1 MNILNFLNKCAKIQ
15 NVIKNQQKIMGGRQM
30 SVQLLDKT
38 RKINKLLHNNNSS
51 KVVFNDICDV
61 LKDILNSNILV
72 ISKKGK
78 VLGTGLTD
86 GVEEIR
92 ELIVDEVGGFI
103 DPLLNERLLGILST
117 KENVNLETLGFV
129 NDIKKYTAIITPID
143 IAGERLGTLFVYR
156 ENDPYDIDDIILS
169 EYGTTV
175 VGLEMMRSVNEENAE
190 ETRKVQI
197 VKSAI
202 STLSFSELE
211 AITHIFEEMD
221 GKEGILVA
229 SKIADRVGI
238 TRSVIVNALRKFESA
253 GVIESRSSGMKGTYI
268 KVLNDVV
275 FDELEQIKKEN
286 NIK

>member
-1 MNILNFLNKCAKIQ
+1 
-15 NVIKNQQKIMGGRQM
+15 M

-38 RKINKLLHNNNSS
+38 RKINKLLHNNHSHR
-51 KVVFNDICDV
+51 VVFNDICEV
-61 LKDILNSNILV
+61 LADILKSNILV

-78 VLGTGLTD
+78 VLGVSSCP

-92 ELIVDEVGGFI
+92 ELIDDEVGGFV
-103 DPLLNERLLGILST
+103 DNMLNERLLGVLST
-117 KENVNLETLGFV
+117 KENVNLTTLGFTDD
-129 NDIKKYTAIITPID
+129 NIRRFQAIIAPID
-143 IAGERLGTLFVYR
+143 IAGERLGTLFMYKSDSTY
-156 ENDPYDIDDIILS
+156 EIDDIILC

-190 ETRKVQI
+190 EDRKVHI

-211 AITHIFEEMD
+211 AITHIFSELE
-221 GKEGILVA
+221 GNEGILVA
-229 SKIADRVGI
+229 SKIADKVGI

-275 FDELEQIKKEN
+275 FDELKKIAN
-286 NIK
+286 NK

>member
-1 MNILNFLNKCAKIQ
+1 
-15 NVIKNQQKIMGGRQM
+15 M

-38 RKINKLLHNNNSS
+38 RKIGKLLHNNNSS
-51 KVVFNDICDV
+51 KVVFNDICQV
-61 LKDILNSNILV
+61 LTEILESSVLV

-78 VLGTGLTD
+78 VLGISHASNTEDIG
-86 GVEEIR
+86 
-92 ELIVDEVGGFI
+92 ELIVDQVGGFI
-103 DPLLNERLLGILST
+103 DPMLNERLLSILST
-117 KENVNLETLGFV
+117 KENVNLMTLGFEKD
-129 NDIKKYTAIITPID
+129 DIDMYSAIIAPID

-156 ENDPYDIDDIILS
+156 FDKQYDIDDIILT

-190 ETRKVQI
+190 ENRKLQV

-202 STLSFSELE
+202 STLSYSELE
-211 AITHIFEEMD
+211 AIIHIFEELD
-221 GKEGILVA
+221 GAEGVLVA

-275 FDELEQIKKEN
+275 FDELDELKKIK
-286 NIK
+286 